1 MNETETDRLHKLN
14 KLYAECISELSGI
27 GIDILDEEKIGK
39 IDIGFSNRK
48 VKRYGC
54 CKNENPD
61 KSTAYRAK
69 RKIYYRKFNTHHIE
83 ISDWLMDLND
93 DIIKNTIV
101 HELIHCMPDC
111 NNHGK
116 DFKRYAQYI
125 NLKLGY
131 NISRVGNKEED
142 YKKSNI
148 EFSEVEKKPKFN
160 YKITCLSCG
169 YTFYRMRLQR
179 NFARKYRCG
188 KCMGKLIIADI

>member
-48 VKRYGC
+48 LKRYGC

-61 KSTAYRAK
+61 KSTAYRVK

-179 NFARKYRCG
+179 NFTRKYRCG
-188 KCMGKLIIADI
+188 KGRGKLIIADI